1 MSKPNSAPPVGKADD
16 GAPPGP
22 EPPAALPSRLHAVP
36 GAYRVLFHEQVCP
49 QCGSAD
55 IEEQEVETGDG
66 ITEIA
71 LICRPCGCAWP
82 VACVVEWDTPR

>member
-1 MSKPNSAPPVGKADD
+1 MSDPISAPS
-16 GAPPGP
+16 GAPPLAVRAI
-22 EPPAALPSRLHAVP
+22 PAW
-36 GAYRVLFHEQVCP
+36 RVLYHEQVCP

-55 IEEQEVETGDG
+55 IDEQEVETGDG